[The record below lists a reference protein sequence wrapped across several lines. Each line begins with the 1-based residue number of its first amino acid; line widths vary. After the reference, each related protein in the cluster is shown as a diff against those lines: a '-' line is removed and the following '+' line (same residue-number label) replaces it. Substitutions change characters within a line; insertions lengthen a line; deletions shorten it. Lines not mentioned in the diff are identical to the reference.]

1 MERLTERIGD
11 ERVGQ
16 RDATTQEYQ
25 ELTLT
30 KRLDD
35 GPENV
40 TPPDCGAV
48 MVDGGRHQQVDS
60 NPNSDNHWFEYK
72 AGICLELDGTAS
84 ESDPLPDVPQFLLD
98 EARVKKLT
106 IEIGKKAA
114 DQPAETDSQATLQV
128 DLDATK
134 SLDDLQRAL
143 EAAASQ
149 NLNHAPGEIT
159 DDEPLS
165 PSVLSREV
173 VATQQNCQVMGLLL
187 VARAWALGLFQSSR
201 KAFVGD
207 GSSWIWGLWEDHFQA
222 AEFTPILDI
231 IHAVTY
237 LYASA
242 TAGRSAKE
250 GWSTYQRWL
259 KWTWEGNVAKV
270 IEELSLRQA
279 EMGVPTPDESE
290 TSPRSIVSKALT
302 YLQNQQ
308 SRMNYPEYRK
318 AGLPITSAHM
328 ESTVKEMNRRIK
340 GSEKFWGE
348 EGAEAL
354 LQMKADTL
362 CDSQPLDTF
371 WRDRQNN
378 RTGFYSCVGRRT
390 AKSTSA

>member
-1 MERLTERIGD
+1 MADKVTYIGTILPSFPQASQAIRKLLELPLGTKRVERLTERIGD

-134 SLDDLQRAL
+134 RL
-143 EAAASQ
+143 
-149 NLNHAPGEIT
+149 
-159 DDEPLS
+159 
-165 PSVLSREV
+165 
-173 VATQQNCQVMGLLL
+173 
-187 VARAWALGLFQSSR
+187 
-201 KAFVGD
+201 
-207 GSSWIWGLWEDHFQA
+207 
-222 AEFTPILDI
+222 
-231 IHAVTY
+231 
-237 LYASA
+237 
-242 TAGRSAKE
+242 
-250 GWSTYQRWL
+250 
-259 KWTWEGNVAKV
+259 
-270 IEELSLRQA
+270 
-279 EMGVPTPDESE
+279 
-290 TSPRSIVSKALT
+290 
-302 YLQNQQ
+302 
-308 SRMNYPEYRK
+308 
-318 AGLPITSAHM
+318 
-328 ESTVKEMNRRIK
+328 
-340 GSEKFWGE
+340 SEK
-348 EGAEAL
+348 
-354 LQMKADTL
+354 
-362 CDSQPLDTF
+362 
-371 WRDRQNN
+371 
-378 RTGFYSCVGRRT
+378 
-390 AKSTSA
+390 